1 MKVYIVR
8 HGETMVNASNK
19 LQGRI
24 NCGLTEDG
32 LKQCIELR
40 KKFDDKKIDLI
51 ISSPLDRCKQTA
63 EALSNGNIPIV
74 YTEKLLGRDHGE
86 FTGMPK
92 DSINFEEYWNYYK
105 DMKYERAE
113 NVQDLYNRAKDV
125 LLELKK
131 EYDDKSVIVVTHS
144 GIIRVLYYYFNGIPE
159 DGNLGEV
166 EIENCS
172 VYEYEV

>member
-24 NCGLTEDG
+24 NSGLTDEG
-32 LKQCIELR
+32 FKQCFKLR
-40 KKFDDKKIDLI
+40 EKFIDKKIDLI
-51 ISSPLDRCKQTA
+51 ISSPLDRCRQTS
-63 EALSNGNIPIV
+63 EVLSNGQIPII

-86 FTGMPK
+86 FTGMCR
-92 DSINFEEYWNYYK
+92 DSIDFKEYWNYYK
-105 DMKYERAE
+105 NVKYQKAE
-113 NVQDLYNRAKDV
+113 SVQDLYSRARDL

-131 EYDDKSVIVVTHS
+131 EYDDKNIIIVTHS
-144 GIIRVLYYYFNGIPE
+144 GIIRVLYYYFNGIPK
-159 DGNLGEV
+159 DGNLDEV
-166 EIENCS
+166 VIENCS

>member
-40 KKFDDKKIDLI
+40 KKFEDKKIDLI

-63 EALSNGNIPIV
+63 EALSNGKIPIE
-74 YTEKLLGRDHGE
+74 YTKPLNTTMKITAYINASSPKIAEITGNPMNPTFPNIVINIYVPRCFLGTRV
-86 FTGMPK
+86 T
-92 DSINFEEYWNYYK
+92 
-105 DMKYERAE
+105 
-113 NVQDLYNRAKDV
+113 AK
-125 LLELKK
+125 KA
-131 EYDDKSVIVVTHS
+131 
-144 GIIRVLYYYFNGIPE
+144 IP
-159 DGNLGEV
+159 
-166 EIENCS
+166 ITA
-172 VYEYEV
+172 

>member
-40 KKFDDKKIDLI
+40 KKFEDKNIDLI

-63 EALSNGNIPIV
+63 EILSNGNIPIM

-92 DSINFEEYWNYYK
+92 ESVNFEDYWNYYK
-105 DMKYERAE
+105 NLKYESAE

-125 LLELKK
+125 LIDLKK
-131 EYDDKSVIVVTHS
+131 EYNDKNVIVVTHS

-166 EIENCS
+166 VIENCS
-172 VYEYEV
+172 VFEYEV